1 MMERAWVVVSGLCLV
16 VAAVF
21 LWRADLDGAFVAAT
35 LGLVAWF
42 LGLRDRL
49 RKTII
54 TAGDQPPDEKS
65 CNNAGDEDEN

>member
-1 MMERAWVVVSGLCLV
+1 MERAWGIASGLCLV

-21 LWRADLDGAFVAAT
+21 LWRANLDGAFVAAT

-54 TAGDQPPDEKS
+54 PAGDQPRDEES
-65 CNNAGDEDEN
+65 YHDAGDEDEN